1 MKLNPIQK
9 AAVSAVLLKD
19 LKEKDALIRSD
30 ADSYMLDMN
39 RATGS
44 KTFEV
49 TIEGAGAS
57 TEVAIPIATASVA
70 EKTGSWNVDDME
82 AFTDFMAEAGWAD
95 VSYSI
100 EPSAIGAVEQAL
112 EEAGILDALII
123 RTTPRRGW
131 EKMVKNVAGV
141 PVFTETGEQVP
152 GLEYVPGQ
160 KYTLIKPKVSA
171 ATLTRALG
179 LMGAGEPQALL
190 EEASY
195 GEE

>member
-19 LKEKDALIRSD
+19 LKAKDAIIRSD
-30 ADSYMLDMN
+30 ADSYLLDIN

-44 KTFEV
+44 KIFDV
-49 TIEGAGAS
+49 TIEGAGAP
-57 TEVAIPIATASVA
+57 TDVAITIATASVA
-70 EKTGSWNVDDME
+70 EKSGSWNVEDME
-82 AFTDFMAEAGWAD
+82 AFTDFMAESGWAD
-95 VSYSI
+95 VTYSI

-112 EEAGILDALII
+112 EEAGILDALITI
-123 RTTPRRGW
+123 ITPRFGW

-160 KYTLIKPKVSA
+160 KYTIIKPKVSA

-179 LMGAGEPQALL
+179 IMGAGEPQALL
-190 EEASY
+190 EDGFDE
-195 GEE
+195 